1 MNNKYDNILKVM
13 RSNVKFFFDI
23 FLRCNYLG
31 IQLIDITC
39 NFFIIFTINPK
50 VPLTVSPRQFKI
62 FAQMPKLSS
71 WNV

>member
-1 MNNKYDNILKVM
+1 MKVTGWIELF
-13 RSNVKFFFDI
+13 R
-23 FLRCNYLG
+23 NYSG
-31 IQLIDITC
+31 SQIIDITC
-39 NFFIIFTINPK
+39 NFLIIFTVNPK